1 MAGNT
6 FPCEALGNVKLVKS
20 AAIYGANA
28 SGKSNLI
35 AAVRFMESFVLRSA
49 KNYGPGDPIPVRPFL
64 LDDSAKKPTE
74 FEVDFVLHG
83 VRYQYGFQIDRRRVI
98 EEWLLAFP
106 KGSQQ
111 RWFERKVGEGPDD
124 EDLWRFG
131 SHLKGEKNKL
141 KKLTRPNALF
151 LSVAASLN
159 HQQLTTVYSWFAQYL
174 QFIGPSSSAKGLPG
188 RLLGAYTAHRSH
200 EEPAFKARVLVLLQD
215 ADTGIDGFRTEL
227 HPFEEK
233 EFLAFLPEKMRQ
245 DLEDSEVLEVRTT
258 HRNLSTGELVA
269 FELEEESDGTQ
280 RFFSLGGPWLDTL
293 DSGYTLFVDELDA
306 SLHPH
311 LSRHLVELFHR
322 SESNRKGAQL
332 VFSTHDTSLLDN
344 DLLRRDQVW
353 LTAKNGDG
361 ATSLY
366 PLTDYRP
373 RKNEALR
380 SGYLAG
386 RYGAVPILGGEKI

>member
-6 FPCEALGNVKLVKS
+6 FPCEALGNLKLVKS

-35 AAVRFMESFVLRSA
+35 AAVRFMERFVLNSA
-49 KNYGPGDPIPVRPFL
+49 KRYGPGDPIPVRPFL
-64 LDDSAKKPTE
+64 LDDSARKPTE

-83 VRYQYGFQIDRRRVI
+83 VRYQYGFQVDRRRVV
-98 EEWLLAFP
+98 EEWLLAYP
-106 KGSQQ
+106 RGTQQ
-111 RWFERKVGEGPDD
+111 RWFERTAGKGPDD
-124 EDLWRFG
+124 EDTWWFG
-131 SHLKGEKNKL
+131 PHLKGEKHKL

-174 QFIGPSSSAKGLPG
+174 RFIGASSATSEFSG
-188 RLLGAYTAHRSH
+188 RLLGAYTARRSH
-200 EEPAFKARVLVLLQD
+200 EEPTFKTRVLTLLQD

-227 HPFEEK
+227 QPFGDK
-233 EFLAFLPEKMRQ
+233 EFFTLLPEEMRR
-245 DLEDSEVLEVRTT
+245 DLENSEILEVRTS
-258 HRNLSTGELVA
+258 HRNLSTGEQVN
-269 FELEEESDGTQ
+269 FELEDESDGTQ
-280 RFFSLGGPWLDTL
+280 RLFTLGGPWLDTL
-293 DSGYTLFVDELDA
+293 DSGFTLFVDELDA

-311 LSRHLVELFHR
+311 LVRHLVELFHS
-322 SESNRKGAQL
+322 SEVNQKGAQL
-332 VFSTHDTSLLDN
+332 IFSTHDTSLLDT
-344 DLLRRDQVW
+344 DLLRRDQIW
-353 LTAKNGDG
+353 LTAKDGDG

-366 PLTDYRP
+366 PVTDYRP
-373 RKNEALR
+373 RKKEALR